1 MKKLI
6 SLLLALP
13 LMAIAFTSCDNS
25 EDDYPQVSIDFAYT
39 GGVVSE
45 SQVYVVQ
52 PDTLCIDS
60 IGVSAVRQGHKA
72 MCVGPVNYWIDGVP
86 VGSNFIAPFGICIKS
101 EELSIG
107 SHTLTAQLGIAEEG
121 YPLSTVVTQVR
132 INVVADKADIPVPA
146 GGTRT
151 SMPVDYSIQ

>member
-6 SLLLALP
+6 YLLLALP
-13 LMAIAFTSCDNS
+13 MMALALTSCDDS
-25 EDDYPQVSIDFAYT
+25 DDDNPQVKIDFSYSGA
-39 GGVVSE
+39 VISE

-60 IGVSAVRQGHKA
+60 IGVSAVRPGHKA

-86 VGSNFIAPFGICIKS
+86 VGSNFLPPFGICIKS
-101 EELSIG
+101 ADLSVG
-107 SHTLTAQLGIAEEG
+107 SHTLTAQIGIAEEG
-121 YPLSTVVTQVR
+121 YALSTAVTSIR
-132 INVVADKADIPVPA
+132 INVVADEADIPVPA

-151 SMPVDYSIQ
+151 SMPVEFALQ